1 MRELGAKV
9 IKVEPPGGDPLYRAD
24 DLDMKAKQ
32 VSYQDTWL
40 TRFSQLVA
48 RLVPDAIS
56 TSILLLAFLVLAAL
70 KMGNTLTATLD
81 AYYRGL
87 WMLLPFTMQMTLIL
101 VLSSVLGATP
111 FFRRIVLALSRK
123 PNTAFQVIVFSV
135 LLAAGLSYV
144 YWGLGLALA
153 PLIAIYFCTEAER
166 KGIEIDFPFLLSVM
180 AAAVSVWQYGLSASG
195 PLLMA
200 TPGHFLEATTG
211 VMALRTTIWS
221 PAAIFQVAGF
231 TVALIIAAHLLKP
244 TSSQPISQFPDSRSL
259 AESART
265 SEGKIPEEGQDA
277 GGHNYSERFERN
289 RFISTVMCVALLSWL
304 FYHFWIK
311 RASLDLNSLNTVL
324 LLLCFFLHRNVH
336 NFSKALQ
343 GAVVSCW
350 PVLVLYHLYAGV
362 AGLIQFTTVGES
374 FAGLLASISTRYT
387 FPLLTA
393 IAGTVVAV
401 FVPSSG
407 GQWVIQGYVTARAA
421 EAVGVTAQC
430 GMLALGVGD
439 QMGNLLSPFWAV
451 VIAGIARIDFR
462 KVFGYSLIF
471 ALLWFV
477 LGVFAFTFLP
487 C

>member
-1 MRELGAKV
+1 MTMMLNQENKR
-9 IKVEPPGGDPLYRAD
+9 
-24 DLDMKAKQ
+24 
-32 VSYQDTWL
+32 VSFQETWV
-40 TRFSQLVA
+40 TRFSRLMA
-48 RLVPDAIS
+48 GLVPDAIS
-56 TSILLLAFLVLAAL
+56 TSVFLLAFLFLAAL
-70 KMGNTLTATLD
+70 MMGNTLTATLD

-111 FFRRIVLALSRK
+111 LFKKIVLALSRK
-123 PNTAFQVIVFSV
+123 PSTAFQVIVFSV
-135 LLAAGLSYV
+135 LLAAGLSYL

-200 TPGHFLEATTG
+200 TAGHFLEATTG
-211 VMALRTTIWS
+211 IMALRTTIWS
-221 PAAIFQVAGF
+221 PAAIFQVVGF
-231 TVALIIAAHLLKP
+231 TFGLIIAASLFKP
-244 TSSQPISQFPDSRSL
+244 RNSQPISQFPDSSTLAAPARSWEL
-259 AESART
+259 
-265 SEGKIPEEGQDA
+265 KIAGERQDA
-277 GGHNYSERFERN
+277 GGRNYSERLERN
-289 RFISTVMCVALLSWL
+289 RFISGVMCVALLSWL

-311 RASLDLNSLNTVL
+311 RASLDLNSLNTIL
-324 LLLCFFLHRNVH
+324 LFLCFLLHRNVH
-336 NFSKALQ
+336 NLSQALR

-374 FAGLLASISTRYT
+374 FASLLASISTRYT

-407 GQWVIQGYVTARAA
+407 GQWVIQGYVTATAA
-421 EAVGVTAQC
+421 KAVGVTAQC

-462 KVFGYSLIF
+462 KFFGYGLIF

>member
-1 MRELGAKV
+1 MPALK
-9 IKVEPPGGDPLYRAD
+9 DPWIT
-24 DLDMKAKQ
+24 
-32 VSYQDTWL
+32 S
-40 TRFSQLVA
+40 FSRLMA

-56 TSILLLAFLVLAAL
+56 TSIFLLAFLFVVAL
-70 KMGNTLTATLD
+70 TIGNTLSATLD

-111 FFRRIVLALSRK
+111 LFKRIILSLSAK
-123 PNTAFQVIVFSV
+123 PQTAFQVIIFSV
-135 LLAAGLSYV
+135 LLTAALSYL
-144 YWGLGLALA
+144 YWGLGLALS
-153 PLIAIYFCTEAER
+153 PLIAIHFCAEAER
-166 KGIEIDFPFLLSVM
+166 KGIEMDFPFLLSVT
-180 AAAVSVWQYGLSASG
+180 AAGGAVWQYGLSASA

-221 PAAIFQVAGF
+221 AAAIFQVVGF
-231 TVALIIAAHLLKP
+231 TLALIIVARLLKP
-244 TSSQPISQFPDSRSL
+244 RSSEPISWFPDSRNL
-259 AESART
+259 AEPART
-265 SEGKIPEEGQDA
+265 SEVKISARGQEA
-277 GGHNYSERFERN
+277 GGRNYSEGLERN
-289 RFISTVMCVALLSWL
+289 VFLTAIMCVSLLSWL
-304 FYHFWIK
+304 VYHFGIK
-311 RASLDLNSLNTVL
+311 RASLDLNSLNTIL
-324 LLLCFFLHRNVH
+324 LLLCFLLHRNVR
-336 NFSKALQ
+336 NFSQALQ

-374 FAGLLASISTRYT
+374 FANLLASISTKYT
-387 FPLLTA
+387 FPFFTA

-407 GQWVIQGYVTARAA
+407 GQWVIQGYVTAKAA
-421 EAVGVTAQC
+421 AAVGVTAQR
-430 GMLALGVGD
+430 GLLALGVGD
-439 QMGNLLSPFWAV
+439 QMGNFVSPFWAV

-462 KVFGYSLIF
+462 KFFGYSLIF

-477 LGVFAFTFLP
+477 LGVVAFTFLP

>member
-56 TSILLLAFLVLAAL
+56 TSILLRAFLVLAAL

-135 LLAAGLSYV
+135 LLAAGLSY
-144 YWGLGLALA
+144 
-153 PLIAIYFCTEAER
+153 
-166 KGIEIDFPFLLSVM
+166 
-180 AAAVSVWQYGLSASG
+180 
-195 PLLMA
+195 
-200 TPGHFLEATTG
+200 
-211 VMALRTTIWS
+211 
-221 PAAIFQVAGF
+221 
-231 TVALIIAAHLLKP
+231 ALIIAAHLLKP
-244 TSSQPISQFPDSRSL
+244 TSSQPISQFPDSRTL

-430 GMLALGVGD
+430 GMLALGAGD
-439 QMGNLLSPFWAV
+439 QMGNLLSPWAV

-462 KVFGYSLIF
+462 KFFGYSLIF

>member
-1 MRELGAKV
+1 VVHKR
-9 IKVEPPGGDPLYRAD
+9 
-24 DLDMKAKQ
+24 KQ
-32 VSYQDTWL
+32 VSHQDPWI
-40 TRFSQLVA
+40 TRFSRLVS

-56 TSILLLAFLVLAAL
+56 SSVLLLVLLVIVAL
-70 KMGNTLTATLD
+70 MLGNTFTTTLD
-81 AYYRGL
+81 AYYKGL
-87 WMLLPFTMQMTLIL
+87 WMLLPFTMQMTLVL

-111 FFRRIVLALSRK
+111 FFRKIVVSLSRK
-123 PNTAFQVIVFSV
+123 PGTAFQVIVFSV
-135 LLAAGLSYV
+135 LLSAGLAYL

-166 KGIEIDFPFLLSVM
+166 KGIEIDFPFFLSVM
-180 AAAVSVWQYGLSASG
+180 AASVSVWQYGLSASG

-200 TPGHFLEATTG
+200 TPGHFLETTTG

-221 PAAIFQVAGF
+221 PSAIFQVVGF
-231 TVALIIAAHLLKP
+231 SFALIITARLLMPMSPK
-244 TSSQPISQFPDSRSL
+244 PISQFPESCRLVEPVLPSDVKITGKGDDNGSR
-259 AESART
+259 
-265 SEGKIPEEGQDA
+265 
-277 GGHNYSERFERN
+277 NYSERFERN
-289 RFISTVMCVALLSWL
+289 RFVSGAMCVALLGWL
-304 FYHFWIK
+304 VYHFWIK
-311 RASLDLNSLNTVL
+311 RAGLDLNSLNTIL
-324 LLLCFFLHRNVH
+324 LLLCFLLHRNVK

-407 GQWVIQGYVTARAA
+407 GQWVIQGFVTTKAA
-421 EAVGVTAQC
+421 ASVGVSAQC

-451 VIAGIARIDFR
+451 VFAGIARIDFR
-462 KVFGYSLIF
+462 KFIGYSLIF

>member
-1 MRELGAKV
+1 
-9 IKVEPPGGDPLYRAD
+9 
-24 DLDMKAKQ
+24 
-32 VSYQDTWL
+32 
-40 TRFSQLVA
+40 
-48 RLVPDAIS
+48 
-56 TSILLLAFLVLAAL
+56 
-70 KMGNTLTATLD
+70 
-81 AYYRGL
+81 
-87 WMLLPFTMQMTLIL
+87 MLLPFTMQMTLIL

-111 FFRRIVLALSRK
+111 LFRKIVLALSRK
-123 PNTAFQVIVFSV
+123 PDTAFQVIVFSV
-135 LLAAGLSYV
+135 LLAAGLSYL

-153 PLIAIYFCTEAER
+153 PLIAIHFCTEAER
-166 KGIEIDFPFLLSVM
+166 KGIEINFPFLLSVM
-180 AAAVSVWQYGLSASG
+180 AVATSVWQYGLSASG

-211 VMALRTTIWS
+211 IMALQTTIWS
-221 PAAIFQVAGF
+221 PAAIFQVTGF
-231 TVALIIAAHLLKP
+231 TFALIIAARLLMP
-244 TSSQPISQFPDSRSL
+244 RSSQPISQFPDSCTL
-259 AESART
+259 AELARS
-265 SEGKIPEEGQDA
+265 SEPKLAEGT
-277 GGHNYSERFERN
+277 GGRNYSERLERN
-289 RFISTVMCVALLSWL
+289 RFISGVMCVALGSWL

-324 LLLCFFLHRNVH
+324 LLLCFLLHRNVH
-336 NFSKALQ
+336 NFSQALQ

-374 FAGLLASISTRYT
+374 FAGLLASISTKYT

-407 GQWVIQGYVTARAA
+407 GQWVIQGYVTVKAA

-462 KVFGYSLIF
+462 KFFGYSLIF
-471 ALLWFV
+471 AVLWFV

>member
-1 MRELGAKV
+1 MTRDQEK
-9 IKVEPPGGDPLYRAD
+9 
-24 DLDMKAKQ
+24 MQ
-32 VSYQDTWL
+32 VAFQDTWV
-40 TRFSQLVA
+40 TRFSRLMA

-56 TSILLLAFLVLAAL
+56 TSIILLGFLFLSAL
-70 KMGNTLTATLD
+70 MLGNTLTATLD

-111 FFRRIVLALSRK
+111 LFKKIVVALSRK
-123 PNTAFQVIVFSV
+123 PTTAFRVIVFSV
-135 LLAAGLSYV
+135 LLAASLSYL

-153 PLIAIYFCTEAER
+153 PLIAIYFSTEAER
-166 KGIEIDFPFLLSVM
+166 KGIEIDFPFLLAVM

-211 VMALRTTIWS
+211 IMPLRTTIWT
-221 PAAIFQVAGF
+221 PAAIFQVTGF
-231 TVALIIAAHLLKP
+231 TFALIIAARLLKP
-244 TSSQPISQFPDSRSL
+244 RISQPISDFPDSRML
-259 AESART
+259 AVPART
-265 SEGKIPEEGQDA
+265 SEPRVAEEGHLA
-277 GGHNYSERFERN
+277 SPYNYSELLERN
-289 RFISTVMCVALLSWL
+289 RIVSAVICMALLSWL
-304 FYHFWIK
+304 IYHFWIK
-311 RASLDLNSLNTVL
+311 RASLDLNSLNTFL
-324 LLLCFFLHRNVH
+324 LLLCFLLHRNVS
-336 NFSKALQ
+336 NFSQALQ

-374 FAGLLASISTRYT
+374 FASLLASVSTKYT

-393 IAGTVVAV
+393 TAGTVVAV

-407 GQWVIQGYVTARAA
+407 GQWVIQGYVTSRAA
-421 EAVGVTAQC
+421 ESVGVSAQC

-462 KVFGYSLIF
+462 KFFGYSLIF